1 MNKAKE
7 FWERFGIKG
16 ENFIKIM
23 KILTK
28 PEYKELTKQ
37 KKINIIKKMYQE
49 KTNKYKKILDNEQK
63 KLNNIK
69 FKLKVEN
76 NRLVKRKS
84 EEKFFK
90 SEDNIQN
97 YEEIVQPIK
106 NNIIKYSKIFN
117 EYNIILTKLTQYTT
131 EKK

>member
-1 MNKAKE
+1 MGE
-7 FWERFGIKG
+7 IWDKG

-37 KKINIIKKMYQE
+37 EKINIIKKIYQE

>member
-28 PEYKELTKQ
+28 PEYKELSKQ
-37 KKINIIKKMYQE
+37 EKINIIKKMYQE

>member
-16 ENFIKIM
+16 EYFIKIM

-37 KKINIIKKMYQE
+37 EKINIIKKMYQE

>member
-37 KKINIIKKMYQE
+37 EKINIIKKMYQE

>member
-37 KKINIIKKMYQE
+37 EKINIIKKMYQE

-76 NRLVKRKS
+76 NRLIKRKS